1 MRKIALKILSVYLK
15 AKGFK
20 KKGQVWYLLNLKGT
34 VALMIEYQG
43 SYIFSG
49 FYLNIGLYF
58 PKLNNEEKF
67 VVHKGY
73 DW

>member
-15 AKGFK
+15 SKGFK

-43 SYIFSG
+43 SYISLIKEDNG
-49 FYLNIGLYF
+49 ATL
-58 PKLNNEEKF
+58 
-67 VVHKGY
+67 
-73 DW
+73 